1 MPVFT
6 TRGCVYDCKYCSVT
20 KFFGR
25 TFRFKPISSV
35 IEEIESVNADSYFF
49 VDDNI
54 GCFPEYS
61 EELFKS
67 LIKKNIRW
75 FSQAS
80 TQLANHPDLIN
91 LAAKAGCRSLFFGI
105 ESISS
110 KNLKSVRKGFNDP
123 EKYLE
128 LADRIE
134 RTGIR
139 PWFSIILGF
148 DHDDPEQLRL
158 TVEFLK
164 KAKILNIVLFI
175 LTPLPGTE
183 LYSEMNSA
191 NRIFD
196 KDWTKYDTWHVVYQ
210 PKHFAPDQLE
220 REYWR
225 IYTELYSPRS
235 ILRKISKQIK
245 KPHIN
250 FSGLYNDIRIQIYT
264 HSQLRRYEHPFSMG
278 IGRCRQAGRQGSRTT
293 VR

>member
-1 MPVFT
+1 M
-6 TRGCVYDCKYCSVT
+6 
-20 KFFGR
+20 
-25 TFRFKPISSV
+25 
-35 IEEIESVNADSYFF
+35 
-49 VDDNI
+49 
-54 GCFPEYS
+54 
-61 EELFKS
+61 
-67 LIKKNIRW
+67 
-75 FSQAS
+75 
-80 TQLANHPDLIN
+80 
-91 LAAKAGCRSLFFGI
+91 
-105 ESISS
+105 
-110 KNLKSVRKGFNDP
+110 
-123 EKYLE
+123 
-128 LADRIE
+128 
-134 RTGIR
+134 
-139 PWFSIILGF
+139 
-148 DHDDPEQLRL
+148 
-158 TVEFLK
+158 
-164 KAKILNIVLFI
+164 FI